1 MKLHDLKPAAGSKKN
16 RKRLG
21 RGLGS
26 GQGTYAGRGRK
37 GQHARSG
44 GVKGPYFEGG
54 NLPLVRKL
62 PFMRG
67 VGFTSRNKIHYAAV
81 NVADLARIETSET
94 ITPAMLAEVGLL
106 RSPEEPVVILAHGA
120 VERAIKVQA
129 HRCSKAAREKIEAAG
144 GSIELLS

>member
-1 MKLHDLKPAAGSKKN
+1 MKLHDLKPAVGSKKN

-26 GQGTYAGRGRK
+26 GQGTYAGRGKK
-37 GQHARSG
+37 GQHARAG

-94 ITPAMLAEVGLL
+94 ITPELLAQAGLL

-120 VERAIKVQA
+120 LERAINVQA